1 MKDIFHIFFL
11 TNLIPRPVWNEV
23 HPKRKTESRKLTD
36 AENDGRNVKSLPLF
50 EVIEEVTGSRLVLAV
65 AAWRA
70 S

>member
-1 MKDIFHIFFL
+1 ML
-11 TNLIPRPVWNEV
+11 
-23 HPKRKTESRKLTD
+23 PKRKTESKKLTD
-36 AENDGRNVKSLPLF
+36 AENDERNVKSLPPF

>member
-1 MKDIFHIFFL
+1 M
-11 TNLIPRPVWNEV
+11 

-36 AENDGRNVKSLPLF
+36 AENDGRNVKSLPPF
-50 EVIEEVTGSRLVLAV
+50 EVIEEVTGSRLVLEV